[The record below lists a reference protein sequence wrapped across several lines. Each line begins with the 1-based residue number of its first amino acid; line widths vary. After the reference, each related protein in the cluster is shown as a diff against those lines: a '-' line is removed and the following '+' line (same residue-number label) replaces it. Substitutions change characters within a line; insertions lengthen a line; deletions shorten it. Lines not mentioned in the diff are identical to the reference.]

1 MLNEI
6 EKVRSSSEV
15 QTKYLPRKQGKR
27 IWPMSELAAISAHQ
41 IKRQLYCQL
50 LYCCHIYVRFYHD
63 SSSEK
68 QSITNTCFLQNSSLV
83 ILKDHSSMNF
93 FWFFFF
99 FWKQHLQSS
108 PFWSWLLNNEHM
120 VSFHILVSIPWP

>member
-15 QTKYLPRKQGKR
+15 QTKYLPREQGKR

-50 LYCCHIYVRFYHD
+50 SYCSHIYVRFYHD
-63 SSSEK
+63 SSSFLITPTSSTR
-68 QSITNTCFLQNSSLV
+68 QSWMNDIFL
-83 ILKDHSSMNF
+83 M
-93 FWFFFF
+93 
-99 FWKQHLQSS
+99 
-108 PFWSWLLNNEHM
+108 
-120 VSFHILVSIPWP
+120 

>member
-50 LYCCHIYVRFYHD
+50 LYCRHIYVRFYHD
-63 SSSEK
+63 SSSFLITTTSSVM
-68 QSITNTCFLQNSSLV
+68 QSRMNDIFL
-83 ILKDHSSMNF
+83 M
-93 FWFFFF
+93 
-99 FWKQHLQSS
+99 
-108 PFWSWLLNNEHM
+108 
-120 VSFHILVSIPWP
+120 